1 MSQEENAVGEAPAC
15 PKPGSWG
22 WPSPTGLI
30 FLLRAALLATSH
42 VFQEKH
48 FKQTVVCK
56 QNVSARVFSDSG
68 VGSENYPNTEER
80 LKWGKH
86 STINIIPIFPEKNSR
101 LGEIRPR
108 SHS

>member
-1 MSQEENAVGEAPAC
+1 MFSKSSISSKQWFAS
-15 PKPGSWG
+15 KM
-22 WPSPTGLI
+22 
-30 FLLRAALLATSH
+30 FLH
-42 VFQEKH
+42 VF
-48 FKQTVVCK
+48 
-56 QNVSARVFSDSG
+56 FSGSG